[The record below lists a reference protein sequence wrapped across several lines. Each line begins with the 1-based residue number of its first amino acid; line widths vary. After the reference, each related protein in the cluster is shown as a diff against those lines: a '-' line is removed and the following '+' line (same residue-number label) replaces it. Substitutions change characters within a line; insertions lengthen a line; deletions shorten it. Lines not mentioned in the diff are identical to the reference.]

1 MAFEYSGESVAAAF
15 TAGVLNMMQ
24 SLATAYED
32 QAKEAY
38 TELRTHVSDIE
49 DPPEAA
55 DSNARY
61 GTGKAGTS
69 FSRPDSAFPSTP
81 VVIDL
86 TPLREKQDGLD
97 GVLASRF
104 HVLDD
109 LVTQV
114 EGFFDEFFPGV
125 NEAVEEARVA
135 LEEMIAGS
143 NFADGVQRARIRF
156 DMEQDKLR
164 RGLVDAEADMLAK
177 YAARGFPAPPGALVF
192 EMGQAQRA
200 NLYGLADAS
209 LTIDEEESR
218 REAQNLERSLRLL
231 VNTRNQAITA
241 FSSYLAAAATDRY
254 DEAMAKTKRVQD
266 AEMLLNDAVYRHIIG
281 VNKVASTRLKQTEA
295 DLRLSDAYIA
305 TANKFVESVYDTH
318 MKSMTQNAQ
327 TLATVV
333 ATAYNQMRAQTGVNG
348 RESF

>member
-1 MAFEYSGESVAAAF
+1 MAFSYSGESVAAAF
-15 TAGVLNMMQ
+15 TAGMLNLMS
-24 SLATAYED
+24 SLAQSYD
-32 QAKEAY
+32 QQAKGEYGEA
-38 TELRTHVSDIE
+38 RTKAVEID
-49 DPPEAA
+49 DPPKAA

-61 GTGKAGTS
+61 GTAGAGTS
-69 FSRPDSAFPSTP
+69 LSSADAPFAATP
-81 VVIDL
+81 VEIDL
-86 TPLREKQDGLD
+86 EPLLTKQQGLD
-97 GVLASRF
+97 GVIESRF

-109 LVTQV
+109 LVTEV
-114 EGFFDEFFPGV
+114 EAFFDDFFPGV
-125 NEAVEEARVA
+125 NEAVEEARQA
-135 LEEMIAGS
+135 LEAMIAGS

-218 REAQNLERSLRLL
+218 REAANLERALRLL
-231 VNTRNQAITA
+231 VNTRNQAIAA

-254 DEAMAKTKRVQD
+254 DEAMAKTKRVHD
-266 AEMLLNDAVYRHIIG
+266 AEMLLNDAVYRHMIG
-281 VNKVASTRLKQTEA
+281 VNKVAATKLKQTEA
-295 DLRLSDAYIA
+295 DLRLSDTYMTAANRFTEQVHDATVKSMVQSAQSIA
-305 TANKFVESVYDTH
+305 T
-318 MKSMTQNAQ
+318 
-327 TLATVV
+327 LA
-333 ATAYNQMRAQTGVNG
+333 ATAFNQMRAQTGVNG